1 RRHGYGQARRRE
13 RARRSWRA
21 RRCGRA
27 RRRQPWRR
35 PTSRSR
41 TFWRRSLRS
50 RPRCRRRRVRP
61 ERARGRRRRP
71 AQPVR
76 SRTADRPRAPGTG
89 GGIRRRDLGHGRRL
103 RSDATARG
111 RQPRGPRHGTPPH
124 HAPAVRVPGV
134 RGDRHDVPRWPSMT
148 RPPCR
153 ARLLVALVT
162 LTLLAAC
169 TSELDTLGEPLR
181 IVGATL
187 PNAVLREPYEQPI
200 HVVGGLRPYDVQLE
214 TGELPPGL
222 TLQSGVIRGSPE
234 EIGDFAFTLKASDAN
249 LAQVVQEYALRV
261 TSAPPTTLRFEAP
274 QTEVRTPVTLRATV
288 RDARALTGLRT
299 LVQWDAA
306 AFRLREGSVT
316 ATRGGLALV
325 SQPGEGTLQVDLV
338 ALGDTLDGKREL
350 FRFVLEPIDP

>member
-1 RRHGYGQARRRE
+1 
-13 RARRSWRA
+13 
-21 RRCGRA
+21 
-27 RRRQPWRR
+27 
-35 PTSRSR
+35 
-41 TFWRRSLRS
+41 
-50 RPRCRRRRVRP
+50 
-61 ERARGRRRRP
+61 
-71 AQPVR
+71 
-76 SRTADRPRAPGTG
+76 
-89 GGIRRRDLGHGRRL
+89 
-103 RSDATARG
+103 
-111 RQPRGPRHGTPPH
+111 
-124 HAPAVRVPGV
+124 
-134 RGDRHDVPRWPSMT
+134 MT

-153 ARLLVALVT
+153 ARLLVALVA
-162 LTLLAAC
+162 LALLGAC

-234 EIGDFAFTLKASDAN
+234 AVGDYAFTLKASDAN

-261 TSAPPTTLRFEAP
+261 TEAPPVSLRFEVP
-274 QTEVRTPVTLRATV
+274 QTEVRAPVTLRATV

-299 LVQWDAA
+299 QVRWDATA
-306 AFRLREGSVT
+306 YRLRDGSVT

-350 FRFVLEPIDP
+350 FRFVLEPIDPPAFLHLTYETEFLSETADPERRYAFERGSEGRQGDADDAERPGPQEEGGADDGTDDGTDDMPDEELDEEDPESALPDTRRADGRTMGPS